1 MQHSSNTVSV
11 IGADGMLGRAVV
23 RALEENAKDFNVH
36 EISAGQD
43 IFDYVIAPYVINCA
57 GIVREREHDSGSYS
71 MVKSNALLP
80 HYVANIPT
88 IKRLITVSTDCVF
101 NGLSGPY
108 VEGSQPTPTDL
119 YSRTKLA
126 GEVLDNEK
134 VLTVRTSFIGF
145 GQRGLLRWLL
155 TKPENSIVPGYVDDM
170 WNGLYVGNVAKALV
184 YLCLRKRL
192 HGLLHFVG
200 NPMSKYELLQL
211 LIGRL
216 RQDMV
221 ISFITPPAQNH
232 ILASSRLDEFDFGQ
246 LFETSMRQLYKD
258 YAEWGKDYLCSL
270 ETSC

>member
-155 TKPENSIVPGYVDDM
+155 TQPEGATIEGHGDRI
-170 WNGLYVGNVAKALV
+170 WNGLYVANVACALV
-184 YLCLRKRL
+184 YLCLRKNL
-192 HGLLHFVG
+192 SGLIHFVG
-200 NPMSKYELLQL
+200 NTMSKYELLR
-211 LIGRL
+211 LIADRL
-216 RQDMV
+216 RPD
-221 ISFITPPAQNH
+221 ILIAHREIGARNH
-232 ILASSRLDEFDFGQ
+232 VLVTSRSNEFDIGTMFGTAHTQ
-246 LFETSMRQLYKD
+246 LFKD
-258 YAEWGKDYLCSL
+258 YEEWGKEYLCSL
-270 ETSC
+270 W